1 MQQLLGSLENP
12 LINWKV
18 HLKLRWT
25 KHCVL
30 VSAGFV
36 KDRSYST
43 IIFTNKETKIYVPVV
58 TLPAKENQKP
68 STPLSKGFK
77 RSFFRVNIK
86 IYMRREIRQMSIDI
100 F

>member
-1 MQQLLGSLENP
+1 MLGSLENP

-18 HLKLRWT
+18 RLKLRWM

-30 VSAGFV
+30 VSTCFE
-36 KDRSYST
+36 KDESYSN

-86 IYMRREIRQMSIDI
+86 IHMRREIQQISIDI

>member
-1 MQQLLGSLENP
+1 MLGSLENP

-18 HLKLRWT
+18 HLKLRWM

-30 VSAGFV
+30 VSTCFE
-36 KDRSYST
+36 KDESYSN

-86 IYMRREIRQMSIDI
+86 IHMRREIQQISIDI

>member
-1 MQQLLGSLENP
+1 MLGSLENS

-18 HLKLRWT
+18 HLKLRWM

-30 VSAGFV
+30 VSTCFE
-36 KDRSYST
+36 KDESYSN

-86 IYMRREIRQMSIDI
+86 IHMRREIQQISIDI

>member
-1 MQQLLGSLENP
+1 MLGSLENP

-18 HLKLRWT
+18 HLKLRWM

-30 VSAGFV
+30 VSTCFE
-36 KDRSYST
+36 KDESYSN

-86 IYMRREIRQMSIDI
+86 IHMRREIQQISIDM